1 MDFITISDVAVGW
14 GAEKGTAGWASPS
27 YPYPNDMS
35 RLKRA
40 MSTRTL
46 VIPNLSISKYFAKRD
61 IHPGGLRSDK
71 THNAPGLYCLAASE
85 DPSLISE
92 SYEENVR
99 YGTWQEYAAARQS
112 GAVLL
117 RPRRA
122 IRMSMEDQL
131 IPNASCTQVDQA
143 SSWVGFNDYEKAQ
156 RRNVPDWYYWSWLRS
171 DGIIPGWDGPVH
183 FMGGTT
189 LEMVDAGRY
198 HGQVTV
204 RHWRGQPDTLFNKHG
219 RPDFASVIQYLDSVT
234 PPVNLK
240 AEALD
245 ENFSGIMDLLTEVA
259 EAPETVKY
267 LFDCLKRILSLY
279 IDTRKKVKMAA
290 MAHKAKGGNKRGK
303 GRVSNKEFIDEIA
316 SLWMQFRYAAT
327 PIGYSIEDALKLL
340 ESKPL
345 AYVTTRKREDTPFSE
360 TIGGI
365 TYKGVIEH
373 RYYVK
378 SRLRLTS
385 ASLTR
390 TSFVKTLYEL
400 TPGSFVV
407 DWVFPLG
414 QLLGSL
420 DTPKSAEQVA
430 VLYSKRVRSLEL
442 VGMGYANCD
451 YYVAQ
456 TTNEI
461 PDGIG
466 FDVNLSFKRVVD
478 SAALSWSLFIKQHWK
493 S

>member
-1 MDFITISDVAVGW
+1 MDFIIISEVYVGW
-14 GAEKGTAGWASPS
+14 GPEKGYGGYDSPD
-27 YPYPNDMS
+27 YPYPNDMH
-35 RLKRA
+35 RLKQA
-40 MSTRTL
+40 MSQKTVIIPGLTL
-46 VIPNLSISKYFAKRD
+46 GKYLKERD
-61 IHPGGLRSDK
+61 IYPGGLRPDG
-71 THNAPGLYCLAASE
+71 THNAPGLYCPAASE
-85 DPSLISE
+85 DPSLVGE
-92 SYEENVR
+92 SYEEDVR
-99 YGTWQEYAAARQS
+99 YGSWAEYEAAQKS
-112 GAVLL
+112 GSILL
-117 RPRRA
+117 RPRRV
-122 IRMSMEDQL
+122 IKMSMEDRL
-131 IPNASCTQVDQA
+131 IPGPGATLIDYTFPWS
-143 SSWVGFNDYEKAQ
+143 GFTDREQWQYRTPDYWK
-156 RRNVPDWYYWSWLRS
+156 SWLRS
-171 DGIIPGWDGPVH
+171 DGIIPGWDGPVY
-183 FMGGTT
+183 FASGTT
-189 LEMVDAGRY
+189 LEMVNAGRY
-198 HGQVTV
+198 HGQVKLEL
-204 RHWRGQPDTLFNKHG
+204 WRGTPDTVFQKYG
-219 RPDFASVIQYLDSVT
+219 RPNFSALVQALDKAQ

-240 AEALD
+240 AAALD
-245 ENFSGIMDLLTEVA
+245 ENFSGVMDLLTEVA
-259 EAPETVKY
+259 EAPETVKF
-267 LFDCLKRILSLY
+267 LFDCLKRILLLY
-279 IDTRKKVKMAA
+279 IDTRKKVKRAVKNHEVRNGA
-290 MAHKAKGGNKRGK
+290 KRGRS
-303 GRVSNKEFIDEIA
+303 RVSNKEFIDEVA

-340 ESKPL
+340 DSKPL

-365 TYKGVIEH
+365 TYKGTIEH
-373 RYYVK
+373 RYFVK

-400 TPGSFVV
+400 TPLSFVV

-442 VGMGYANCD
+442 VGVGYASCD

-466 FDVNLSFKRVVD
+466 FDVNLSFKRVID

>member
-1 MDFITISDVAVGW
+1 MDFITISRVDVGW
-14 GAEKGTAGWASPS
+14 NAEKGVSGWTSSS

-40 MSTRTL
+40 MSTRTAI
-46 VIPNLSISKYFAKRD
+46 IPGLNFTKYFANRG
-61 IHPGGLRSDK
+61 IYPWGLRPDK
-71 THNAPGLYCLAASE
+71 THNAPGLFCLAASE

-92 SYEENVR
+92 SYEEDIR
-99 YGTWQEYAAARQS
+99 YGSWQEFAAARES

-122 IRMSMEDQL
+122 IRMSMDDQL
-131 IPNASCTQVDQA
+131 IPSASCTFVGRA
-143 SSWVGFNDYEKAQ
+143 FPWAGFNDYEKSQ
-156 RRNVPDWYYWSWLRS
+156 LRPNRSWLRS
-171 DGIIPGWDGPVH
+171 DGIIPGWNGPVW
-183 FMGGTT
+183 FVAGGS
-189 LEMVDAGRY
+189 LDMVDAGRY

-204 RHWRGQPDTLFNKHG
+204 EQWRGVPDTLFNKHG
-219 RPDFASVIQYLDSVT
+219 RPNFASVVQYLDSAT

-245 ENFSGIMDLLTEVA
+245 ENFSGVMDLLTEAA

-279 IDTRKKVKMAA
+279 IDTRKKVKRATKTHEGKSSA
-290 MAHKAKGGNKRGK
+290 KRGRN
-303 GRVSNKEFIDEIA
+303 RVSNKELIDEIA

-340 ESKPL
+340 NSKPL

-365 TYKGVIEH
+365 TYKGTIEH

-390 TSFVKTLYEL
+390 TSFIKTLYEL
-400 TPGSFVV
+400 TPLSFVV

-430 VLYSKRVRSLEL
+430 VLYSKRVRDLQL
-442 VGMGYANCD
+442 VGIGHASCD

-456 TTNEI
+456 ITNEI

>member
-1 MDFITISDVAVGW
+1 MDFITISNVGGGW
-14 GAEKGTAGWASPS
+14 GAEKGTCGWVSPS

-35 RLKRA
+35 RLKKA
-40 MSTRTL
+40 MSTRTII
-46 VIPNLSISKYFAKRD
+46 IPNLSLTKYFANRD
-61 IHPGGLRSDK
+61 IHLWGLRPDK
-71 THNAPGLYCLAASE
+71 THNAPGLFCPAASE

-92 SYEENVR
+92 SYEEDVR
-99 YGTWQEYAAARQS
+99 YGSWQEFAAARKS
-112 GAVLL
+112 GVVLL

-122 IRMSMEDQL
+122 IRMSMDDQL
-131 IPNASCTQVDQA
+131 IPNASCTRVDRA
-143 SSWVGFNDYEKAQ
+143 FPFVGFNDYEQAQ
-156 RRNVPDWYYWSWLRS
+156 RRCVPDWYNWSWLRS
-171 DGIIPGWDGPVH
+171 DGIIPGWDGPVW
-183 FMGGTT
+183 FASGTN
-189 LEMVDAGRY
+189 LDMVNAGRY
-198 HGQVTV
+198 HGQSTV
-204 RHWRGQPDTLFNKHG
+204 EHWRGTPDTLFNKHG
-219 RPDFASVIQYLDSVT
+219 RPSFASVVQYLDNAT

-245 ENFSGIMDLLTEVA
+245 ENFSGVMDLLTEVA
-259 EAPETVKY
+259 EAPETIKY

-279 IDTRKKVKMAA
+279 IDTRRKVKMATK
-290 MAHKAKGGNKRGK
+290 AHKARSSNKRGK
-303 GRVSNKEFIDEIA
+303 GRVSNKEFIDEVA

-340 ESKPL
+340 NSKPL
-345 AYVTTRKREDTPFSE
+345 AYVTTRKREDTPFTE
-360 TIGGI
+360 TISGI
-365 TYKGVIEH
+365 TYKGTIEH
-373 RYYVK
+373 RYFVK

-390 TSFVKTLYEL
+390 ASFVKTLYEL
-400 TPGSFVV
+400 TPLSFVV

-420 DTPKSAEQVA
+420 DTPRSAEQVA

-442 VGMGYANCD
+442 VGIGYASCD